1 MKINFKNKKI
11 LITGASQGLGKILIN
26 KYLKCDAR
34 VISVSR
40 KNEKSLNH
48 KNFVNIKLNLNKKNS
63 EQNLIKKLKK
73 LKLLPD
79 IIINNIGGD
88 LNIKNPLI
96 DYNNFEKVLRL
107 NFGISINL
115 INKLVPNMKKN
126 NWGRICF
133 VSSISGYE
141 NHGTPAY
148 CSSKAAINAYI
159 RSIGR
164 LLIKDNIIVTGVS
177 PGAFEY
183 DGGYW
188 DRIKKNNKKHYKSF
202 MNRVSRKKIAKVD
215 EIASIVMFMTSEYTS
230 NCAGTNFLVDG
241 GQGRFFHNGI

>member
-1 MKINFKNKKI
+1 MKINFKNKKV

-26 KYLKCDAR
+26 KYLESGAT
-34 VISVSR
+34 VISTSR
-40 KNEKSLNH
+40 KNIKSY
-48 KNFVNIKLNLNKKNS
+48 KNENFFNFKINLNKKNS
-63 EQNLIKKLKK
+63 EIILIKILKEKK
-73 LKLLPD
+73 LFPD
-79 IIINNIGGD
+79 ILINNIGGD
-88 LNIKNPLI
+88 LNLKDPLVKYS
-96 DYNNFEKVLRL
+96 DFEKVFRL
-107 NFGISINL
+107 NFGVTLDL
-115 INKLVPNMKKN
+115 INRLVPNMKMN
-126 NWGRICF
+126 NWGRVCF

-148 CSSKAAINAYI
+148 CSAKAAINAYI

-188 DRIKKNNKKHYKSF
+188 DRVKKNNKKHYKSF
-202 MNRVSRKKIAKVD
+202 MNRVSRNKIAKVD